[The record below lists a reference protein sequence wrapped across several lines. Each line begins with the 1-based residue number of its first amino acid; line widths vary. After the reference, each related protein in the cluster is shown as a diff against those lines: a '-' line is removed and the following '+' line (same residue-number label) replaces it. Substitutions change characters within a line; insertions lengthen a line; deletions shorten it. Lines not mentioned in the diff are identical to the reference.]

1 MIDYLYLFLYR
12 SFELL
17 VNILPK
23 PAIDRTLDVLSTFAY
38 RFSKKHQKIINTNL
52 DLAFD
57 NMLNKQVKDKIGI
70 HTFYNLLQVIIG
82 IIKRDKV
89 SKEELLND
97 LTFVN
102 EDILLNALKKNK
114 KIIFITGHYGNW
126 ELIPPALTTKF
137 NIALSIIGR
146 KLDSPVMDKILV
158 SKREK
163 FNVKM
168 IYRQGAI
175 KHAINALK
183 HDSAVGLLLDQHLG
197 MQKGGIEVNFFNH
210 KVYQS
215 PAASVLGRL
224 TDAAIIPLFI
234 STNDYKKYTLTFYPA
249 LPIIK
254 TAQKEDDIKQ
264 MTQAQSDIIE
274 KVIRNKP
281 NEWFWVHKR
290 WKGFYPE
297 LYKKD

>member
-1 MIDYLYLFLYR
+1 MIDYIYLFLYR

-23 PAIDRTLDVLSTFAY
+23 PAMDRSLNALSAFAY

-52 DLAFD
+52 DLAFN
-57 NMLNKQVKDKIGI
+57 NMLNQQDKNKVGI
-70 HTFYNLLQVIIG
+70 HTFYNLLQTIIG
-82 IIKRDKV
+82 IMKRDKV
-89 SKEELLND
+89 SKEALLND
-97 LTFVN
+97 LTFNN
-102 EDILLNALKKNK
+102 EDILLNALKENK

-146 KLDSPVMDKILV
+146 KLDSPVMDQILV
-158 SKREK
+158 AKREK

-168 IYRQGAI
+168 IYRKGAI
-175 KHAINALK
+175 KHAIKALK
-183 HDSAVGLLLDQHLG
+183 NNSAIGLLLDQHLG
-197 MQKGGIEVNFFNH
+197 KQQGGIEVDFFNH

-234 STNDYKKYTLTFYPA
+234 TTDDYEKYTLTFYPA

-254 TAQKEDDIKQ
+254 TDQKEDDIKQ

-297 LYKKD
+297 LYKNS